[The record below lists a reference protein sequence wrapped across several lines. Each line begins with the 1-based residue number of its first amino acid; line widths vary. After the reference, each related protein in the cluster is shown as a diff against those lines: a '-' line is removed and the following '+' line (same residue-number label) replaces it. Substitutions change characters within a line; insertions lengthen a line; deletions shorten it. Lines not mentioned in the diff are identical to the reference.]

1 LSVYK
6 VCVYD
11 GALIL
16 ADHEHHIIA
25 PGDVIISDNDIY
37 KGRLLVVYD
46 ADCDCHGCPFMGVNS
61 IKSCNLGCAET
72 EGIDVYCKLMPVEDM
87 LEEL

>member
-1 LSVYK
+1 MSVYK
-6 VCVYD
+6 VCVYK
-11 GALIL
+11 GALII

-46 ADCDCHGCPFMGVNS
+46 TDGACNGCPFLGANG
-61 IKSCNLGCAET
+61 IESCNLGCAEI
-72 EGIDVYCKLMPVEDM
+72 GVYFKLMPVEDM